1 MGYFEVGKQIKTRW
15 FLLRGLDSKIL
26 DEGIS
31 IQLTSTIS
39 KNIRPYF

>member
-26 DEGIS
+26 DEGNLDS
-31 IQLTSTIS
+31 ANL
-39 KNIRPYF
+39 YHL